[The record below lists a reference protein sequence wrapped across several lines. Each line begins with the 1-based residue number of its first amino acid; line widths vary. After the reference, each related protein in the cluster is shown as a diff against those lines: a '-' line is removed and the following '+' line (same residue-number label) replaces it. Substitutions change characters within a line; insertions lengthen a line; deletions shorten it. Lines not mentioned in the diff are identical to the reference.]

1 MNNKNSKQ
9 SAASEPQCRGGYTST
24 KGWIT
29 GVIIFIITAGTV
41 FIGMRHRYYAG
52 DNSISVE
59 NEKGVAGLIDHRHDN
74 FISEPLHIGMLM
86 IGEDDNGL
94 ASKKNQC
101 RHVIPSDFCLADT
114 THDTILP
121 EDNLHFAPPAEG
133 TAYANVLQKI
143 QQLQPEMK
151 QHDAMYVVG
160 HRYESQL
167 KLDPH
172 HSMSRA
178 HCAGT
183 YFIKEISK
191 HGRTVDLSAAQAER
205 YPSYTGIITALWDSF
220 PSKVLSVITNH
231 VNDVYDIVAAD
242 FVGDGG
248 FSTWL
253 QRATIDDA
261 GKMEKQLGGL
271 SIYTLISLHMTTQ
284 SADNDPLFGGGS
296 MKYGVMKSW
305 HLNML
310 ESTNQMNHKEEQ
322 SGVVHEHLH
331 SVMHDYVMKMD
342 KIVQDDVQG
351 PFAYVLHQIT
361 GYPISQLSFLH
372 HRDSASWATGLTLF
386 STSFLNRKFLDLASK
401 IFDKNPFDFTEW
413 EDLQQEK
420 RDDVLDHFVN
430 ILCCEE
436 LLESIDAAAPVDE
449 IISKAYKLCKPSD
462 LDSMTELKPLLYD
475 ILHGVHNSHVNG
487 HWFDPIK
494 AVPKRTEGNGAYDT
508 DQFNP
513 EDREK
518 ARAVLEKEIRKLK
531 KKAYE
536 CTDERVVQYTRMV
549 SCTCR
554 PKCNANYI
562 LQQTNDHVS
571 PIITGYMSRMLQRHP
586 LS

>member
-9 SAASEPQCRGGYTST
+9 SAASEPQCRGSYTS
-24 KGWIT
+24 KGWII
-29 GVIIFIITAGTV
+29 GIIFFIITAGAA

-59 NEKGVAGLIDHRHDN
+59 NEKGVAGLIDHPHDN
-74 FISEPLHIGMLM
+74 FISEVHVGMVKIG
-86 IGEDDNGL
+86 DDNES
-94 ASKKNQC
+94 ASKKKQC
-101 RHVIPSDFCLADT
+101 RHVIPTDFCLAEPT
-114 THDTILP
+114 YSIELP
-121 EDNLHFAPPAEG
+121 KDNLHFAHPAEG
-133 TAYANVLQKI
+133 TTYANILHKI
-143 QQLQPEMK
+143 QQLQPKMK
-151 QHDAMYVVG
+151 QHNAIYVVG

-231 VNDVYDIVAAD
+231 LRDVYNIVAAN
-242 FVGDGG
+242 FAADGG
-248 FSTWL
+248 FSSWL
-253 QRATIDDA
+253 QRATIEDA
-261 GKMEKQLGGL
+261 SAMEQKLGGL
-271 SIYTLISLHMTTQ
+271 SVYALISLHLTTQ
-284 SADNDPLFGGGS
+284 SAEDDPRQFGGGG
-296 MKYGVMKSW
+296 KKFGQLKSW
-305 HLNML
+305 HLNLL
-310 ESTNQMNHKEEQ
+310 ESSNQLHQKGKQ
-322 SGVVHEHLH
+322 SGDVHENWH
-331 SVMHDYVMKMD
+331 STMHSFVVEAD

-351 PFAYVLHQIT
+351 PFADALRKAT
-361 GYPISQLSFLH
+361 GYPVTQLSFEH
-372 HRDSASWATGLTLF
+372 QRDSASWAPGLILF
-386 STSFLNRKFLDLASK
+386 STSFLNRKFHESARMILSK
-401 IFDKNPFDFTEW
+401 SFEIGEW

-436 LLESIDAAAPVDE
+436 LLESIDAAAPVE
-449 IISKAYKLCKPSD
+449 NIISNALEQCKPSD

-475 ILHGVHNSHVNG
+475 ILHGVHNNHVNG
-487 HWFDPIK
+487 HWFNPIK
-494 AVPKRTEGNGAYDT
+494 AVPKRTEGNGEYDT

-531 KKAYE
+531 KKADE

-562 LQQTNDHVS
+562 LQQTNDHVP